1 LDQGFAAS
9 VKPARLL
16 RLIPGAFGERVR
28 SEVGAKG
35 INVAISTENR
45 LRDRNNLAW
54 AISVGGIGIVAFAV
68 LVLFTWYYSATL
80 FLIFAGMLLGV
91 ALNAMTAMLGQVV
104 RLPHALQLTI
114 VCLVL
119 AGLLSGVV
127 FLGGATIAQQ
137 ATALSD
143 TIKSQLVGVRA
154 FLERNGI
161 DTSYFDI
168 GNPNASQASSTPE
181 TPGAATTHSLPS
193 AGALASSG
201 GAIVSQTLKLL
212 LGTVSAVGN
221 FFIVLFL
228 GLTFAAQP
236 SIYRKGL
243 LYMAPARH
251 RARATIVVDRIGET
265 LERWL
270 IAQIITMFA
279 VFLVTWIG
287 LAIIGIQSSFILGI
301 QAGLLAFIPT
311 VGALLAGVI
320 VVLASLASGW
330 VAAASA
336 FLLFLGVHALESYI
350 LTPIIQRQ
358 ALDIPPATLFAFQIL
373 LGVVFGIWGLALALP
388 LMAIAKVMID
398 HFKADQASPEA
409 AAAA

>member
-1 LDQGFAAS
+1 MTISADHRLAA
-9 VKPARLL
+9 
-16 RLIPGAFGERVR
+16 
-28 SEVGAKG
+28 
-35 INVAISTENR
+35 
-45 LRDRNNLAW
+45 RNDLAW
-54 AISVGGIGIVAFAV
+54 AISVGGIGVVAFAAL
-68 LVLFTWYYSATL
+68 LVFAWHFAATL

-91 ALNAMTAMLGQVV
+91 ALNAMTNMLGRWV
-104 RLPHALQLTI
+104 RLPHSLRLTI

-127 FLGGATIAQQ
+127 FLGGATIVQQ
-137 ATALSD
+137 ATALSG
-143 TIKSQLVGVRA
+143 TIKSQLVGVKA
-154 FLERNGI
+154 FLERNGV
-161 DTSYFDI
+161 DTSYFEL
-168 GNPNASQASSTPE
+168 GNPAATPTDSSTPA
-181 TPGAATTHSLPS
+181 TSGAPATHNLPS
-193 AGALASSG
+193 AGAIASGG

-236 SIYRKGL
+236 SVYRKGL
-243 LYMAPARH
+243 LFMAPVRH
-251 RARATIVVDRIGET
+251 RARATAIVDRIGET

-287 LAIIGIQSSFILGI
+287 LSIIGIQSSFILGI

-311 VGALLAGVI
+311 VGALLGGLI

-336 FLLFLGVHALESYI
+336 FALFLGIHALESYI

-388 LMAIAKVMID
+388 LMAIVKVMID
-398 HFKADQASPEA
+398 HFKANEPPEA
-409 AAAA
+409 VAA

>member
-1 LDQGFAAS
+1 
-9 VKPARLL
+9 
-16 RLIPGAFGERVR
+16 LIQTAFDERVPLGKPVR
-28 SEVGAKG
+28 KG
-35 INVAISTENR
+35 INVAVSTD
-45 LRDRNNLAW
+45 DRRHARNDLAW
-54 AISVGGIGIVAFAV
+54 AISFGGIGTVGFAA
-68 LVLFTWYYSATL
+68 LLLFTWYFAATL

-91 ALNAMTAMLGQVV
+91 ALNAMTNMLGRLVK
-104 RLPHALQLTI
+104 LPHSLRLTI

-127 FLGGATIAQQ
+127 FLGGATIAEQ
-137 ATALSD
+137 ATVLSD
-143 TIKSQLVGVRA
+143 TIKSQLVGVKA
-154 FLERNGI
+154 FLDRNGI
-161 DTSYFDI
+161 DTSYFDL
-168 GNPNASQASSTPE
+168 GN
-181 TPGAATTHSLPS
+181 PGAAGTASTPATPGGAAPAHNLPG

-236 SIYRKGL
+236 GVYRKGL
-243 LYMAPARH
+243 LFMAPARF
-251 RARATIVVDRIGET
+251 RAGATVVVDRIGET

-270 IAQIITMFA
+270 IAQMITMAA
-279 VFLVTWIG
+279 VFFVTWIG

-311 VGALLAGVI
+311 VGALLGGLI
-320 VVLASLASGW
+320 VVIASLASGW
-330 VAAASA
+330 VAGASA
-336 FLLFLGVHALESYI
+336 FVLFLGIHALESYI

-388 LMAIAKVMID
+388 LMAIAKVMIEY
-398 HFKADQASPEA
+398 FKSDKIA
-409 AAAA
+409 A

>member
-1 LDQGFAAS
+1 VTDSAD
-9 VKPARLL
+9 
-16 RLIPGAFGERVR
+16 
-28 SEVGAKG
+28 
-35 INVAISTENR
+35 NR
-45 LRDRNNLAW
+45 LQARSDLAW
-54 AISVGGIGIVAFAV
+54 AISVGGIGVVVFAA
-68 LVLFTWYYSATL
+68 LLLFTWYFAATL
-80 FLIFAGMLLGV
+80 FLIFAGILLGV
-91 ALNAMTAMLGQVV
+91 ALNAMTNMLGRVV
-104 RLPHALQLTI
+104 RLPHSLRLTI

-119 AGLLSGVV
+119 AGLLSGVI

-137 ATALSD
+137 AIVLSD
-143 TIKSQLVGVRA
+143 TIKSQLVGVKA

-161 DTSYFDI
+161 DTSYFEL
-168 GNPNASQASSTPE
+168 GNPAATPAATATPAPPGSAT
-181 TPGAATTHSLPS
+181 TPGAAATHNFPG

-236 SIYRKGL
+236 GVYRTGL

-251 RARATIVVDRIGET
+251 RARTTIIVDRISET

-270 IAQIITMFA
+270 IAQIITMAAIF
-279 VFLVTWIG
+279 VVTWIG
-287 LAIIGIQSSFILGI
+287 LALIGIQSSFILGI

-311 VGALLAGVI
+311 VGALVAGLI

-330 VAAASA
+330 AATASA
-336 FLLFLGVHALESYI
+336 FVLLLGVHALESYI

-373 LGVVFGIWGLALALP
+373 LGIVFGIWGISLALP
-388 LMAIAKVMID
+388 LMAVVKVLID
-398 HFKADQASPEA
+398 HFKAGEA
-409 AAAA
+409 ATGAVAA